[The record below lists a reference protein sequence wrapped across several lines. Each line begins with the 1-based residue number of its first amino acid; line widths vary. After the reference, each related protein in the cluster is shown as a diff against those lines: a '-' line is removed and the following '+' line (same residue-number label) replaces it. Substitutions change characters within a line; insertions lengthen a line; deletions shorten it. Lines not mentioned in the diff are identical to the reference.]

1 MMPKTWVAM
10 IVVSLAMLQGCYT
23 IRQGYFQI
31 RLLLQQEDLHEVIE
45 QKNETEER
53 LARLSVIPDIL
64 RYARERVGLDTGY
77 SYTSYIRLDRP
88 VVTYIVQAAEK
99 RALKRKTWWF
109 PFVGAQPYLGFFHKS
124 DAAQLASELRE
135 EGYDVRQGGATAF
148 SLLGYFPDPLYSS
161 MIDGRELADIV
172 DVIIHE
178 CLHRTLYIPGSSTF
192 NESLASFV
200 AQKATVAFL
209 EERLT
214 DPAEV
219 ERFEQTYRREVE
231 VGRLFKGFL
240 QEAKSKLT
248 SFYDRASGV
257 PDLADDEAFL
267 AARLRVFEELES
279 GYTARIRPK
288 ATGTWYERAFR
299 AETLNNAVVLAY
311 SLYEARPEPFEQA
324 LQRADENLPRFIRN
338 LRSCFDGRD
347 NLSEDAMWKLVS
359 ECDGRRDTSM
369 QR

>member
-1 MMPKTWVAM
+1 MMPKTWMATGVLS
-10 IVVSLAMLQGCYT
+10 VSMLQGCYT
-23 IRQGYFQI
+23 IRQGYFQFK
-31 RLLLQQEDLHEVIE
+31 LLLQREDLQAVVE

-53 LARLSVIPDIL
+53 LSRLSAVPDIL
-64 RYARERVGLDTGY
+64 RYAREQVGLDTGY

-109 PFVGAQPYLGFFHKS
+109 PFVGAQPYLGYFNKS
-124 DAAQLASELRE
+124 DADELAADLRAD
-135 EGYDVRQGGATAF
+135 GYDVRQGGATAF

-172 DVIIHE
+172 DLIIHE

-192 NESLASFV
+192 NESLADFV
-200 AQKATVAFL
+200 AKKATVSFL

-219 ERFEQTYRREVE
+219 ERFEQTYRREVK
-231 VGRLFKGFL
+231 VGNLFKGFL
-240 QEAKSKLT
+240 EEAKEKLT
-248 SFYDRASGV
+248 AFYEKAAADPV
-257 PDLADDEAFL
+257 LADDGEFL
-267 AARLRVFEELES
+267 AARHKVFEELES
-279 GYTARIRPK
+279 DYTARIRPE
-288 ATGTWYERAFR
+288 ATGTWYERAFL

-311 SLYEARPEPFEQA
+311 SLYEAHPEPFEQA
-324 LQRADENLPRFIRN
+324 LKKADGNLPRFIRN

-347 NLSEDAMWKLVS
+347 NLSEEAMWKLVS
-359 ECDGRRDTSM
+359 ECGGSG
-369 QR
+369 